1 MNVYLAD
8 HKEPKKAF
16 PINNN
21 SRRNNNNNN
30 QFSHDEIRER
40 VKRGI
45 PPATAEEYLLRVR
58 LEAEDYPNVTTGRA
72 QRKISIEEN
81 KSSNENKAD
90 GFNNNNNNN
99 IVNNNNNNQRP
110 RRNEKLIAF

>member
-1 MNVYLAD
+1 MSWMNVYLAD

-21 SRRNNNNNN
+21 SRRNNNNN

-81 KSSNENKAD
+81 KSSNDNKVD
-90 GFNNNNNNN
+90 GFNNNNN
-99 IVNNNNNNQRP
+99 VNNNNNN
-110 RRNEKLIAF
+110 NNNK